1 VADSNRG
8 GLGRGHIPFVPIFR
22 ALRLTEYT
30 GPVIVECTA
39 PGPDPFDPR
48 KGPGWREA
56 LVAELEVSLR
66 FLRALEDARV

>member
-1 VADSNRG
+1 M
-8 GLGRGHIPFVPIFR
+8 
-22 ALRLTEYT
+22 RLTEYT